1 MEWTMP
7 NVQHGSDVPTPEQ
20 GAQSKAQNIGLNE
33 SPPISQGKPAS
44 KPLSFSNSTRWVPH
58 RKAEVV
64 DAVRSGQIT
73 LDETCERFAMSIEE
87 FLTWQRG
94 IKLSGLAGL
103 RVSGVQPRKR
113 PQTLPDDSGHEPR
126 GHRKAS
132 RRESKET

>member
-1 MEWTMP
+1 MQNVEHGSEILP
-7 NVQHGSDVPTPEQ
+7 SEFDAQGNVQTTGLNKKTGTS
-20 GAQSKAQNIGLNE
+20 QSKHAV
-33 SPPISQGKPAS
+33 

-64 DAVRSGQIT
+64 DAVRSGRIT

-103 RVSGVQPRKR
+103 RVSRAQPRKLSKAQSAGDE
-113 PQTLPDDSGHEPR
+113 PLPR
-126 GHRKAS
+126 HRKAP
-132 RRESKET
+132 RAPKET